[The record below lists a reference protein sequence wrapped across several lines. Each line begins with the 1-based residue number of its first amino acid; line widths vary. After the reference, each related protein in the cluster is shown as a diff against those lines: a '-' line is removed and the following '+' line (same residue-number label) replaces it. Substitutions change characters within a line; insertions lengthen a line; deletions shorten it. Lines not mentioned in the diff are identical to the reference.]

1 MPGLAGPVHPRQ
13 EEPRDDHGQGRH
25 CEEPAGVAGEQDV
38 WDWVRADR
46 QMTKH
51 GYVCA
56 GITCEGCNRVW
67 PGEHFPF
74 ALCNFCR
81 ASPSWHH
88 GRCCR
93 SRQAQQARTG
103 QQLGQA
109 QVHAT
114 AVGAA
119 GSADHSAAGAHV
131 SAGAAADAS
140 SQAAASLWTSAG
152 DETANASADFEGD
165 EMASA
170 SSVCAGIGDH
180 PTLSGPAANFAATQK
195 QGTLLRG
202 DGLSLRL
209 RGVRG
214 QRPC

>member
-1 MPGLAGPVHPRQ
+1 MVRSQTPRHPIPSPPLTPQPAEQPPSGQSALRHLSPQ
-13 EEPRDDHGQGRH
+13 PRS
-25 CEEPAGVAGEQDV
+25 P
-38 WDWVRADR
+38 
-46 QMTKH
+46 TP
-51 GYVCA
+51 CA

-103 QQLGQA
+103 QQLRQA
-109 QVHAT
+109 QVHAA